1 MLTGWLFAFD
11 FVFRFDFDAC
21 GACDYMYDVLETYN
35 KFTAYSRATAHNLII
50 RLSLFA
56 VKKAR
61 YVTMPAA
68 ACLPARLSSQRGWDP
83 VDDIPVAMDLS

>member
-1 MLTGWLFAFD
+1 MLTTGGFSLSISFW
-11 FVFRFDFDAC
+11 FDFDAC
-21 GACDYMYDVLETYN
+21 GACDYDVLETYN
-35 KFTAYSRATAHNLII
+35 KFTAYWRATAHNLII

-83 VDDIPVAMDLS
+83 VDDIPATMDLS